1 MAVENQL
8 AAELDDPRFGIGGN
22 QPPLSERITLE
33 LAPLLDKRA
42 ELLAIAE
49 TAVIIDEESARK
61 VTDLGKLMRAFE
73 LGVDSTRDAMMRP
86 YLEATR
92 QINAAFNPI
101 AGPVAIARQ
110 GADGRGGLRGM
121 LTRWLAKREEEAQA
135 ERDRLAAEQRTRE
148 AEAEAARRTVEE
160 KKQAGGAGI
169 ADELAV
175 LQAEEAVTRLGRQAA
190 AIRPEPVR
198 AQLGTV
204 GAKREIAFTITD
216 LRKVLGWTLKSSLKG
231 QIEASVTTIIGRHL
245 RSLGVAS
252 VERSPPNIPG
262 LETRIE
268 KIAQVR

>member
-8 AAELDDPRFGIGGN
+8 AVELDSTFPRDHN

-33 LAPLLDKRA
+33 LAPLLEKRV

-49 TAVIIDEESARK
+49 TAVIIDEESAQK

-73 LGVDSTRDAMMRP
+73 LEVDAARDTMMRP

-92 QINAAFNPI
+92 EINAAFNPI

-110 GADGRGGLRGM
+110 GADGRGGLRQM
-121 LTRWLAKREEEAQA
+121 LTRYLAKREEEAQA

-148 AEAEAARRTVEE
+148 AEAEAARRAVEE
-160 KKQAGGAGI
+160 KKQAGGAGV

-175 LQAEEAVTRLGRQAA
+175 MQAEEAAGRLRRQAE
-190 AIRPEPVR
+190 AIRPEPIR
-198 AQLGTV
+198 SQLGTV
-204 GAKREIAFTITD
+204 GARREIAYEITD
-216 LRKVLGWTLKSSLKG
+216 LRKLLGWAIKSSLRG
-231 QIEASVTTIIGRHL
+231 QVEASINTIVGRHL

-252 VERSPPNIPG
+252 VERGLGIPG
-262 LETRIE
+262 LATRIE